1 MRETLTGLGPD
12 PFLLV
17 SPSRSHVDAEPLH
30 VPFKSNRKAALGGLA
45 LAAAVALAAWW
56 TVREP
61 NEPLVIPDPPVIT
74 AAEAPPE
81 IAEPR
86 PLQTAALPSAPDDD
100 ALEEEPTTNPEPTE
114 PPPEPEASAEASPKA
129 PKPTVRRARPKP
141 KPAHPPTPPQPE
153 GSQYRKP
160 PDLVTEW

>member
-1 MRETLTGLGPD
+1 MRETLAGLGPD

-17 SPSRSHVDAEPLH
+17 SPSRSQVDAEPLH

-61 NEPLVIPDPPVIT
+61 NEPLVIPDPPVIK

-81 IAEPR
+81 ITEPR